1 MDAHD
6 DVRIVAHHVVGAL
19 DRVGQLH
26 LELRGAQVA
35 HGRERV
41 VGELEGGGEFEQ
53 RGDLGIEDHG
63 VHVGSWRLQAASR
76 ATLRQNAQM
85 QTDVQ
90 AEQRARYLVAMEK
103 VVEASDRLIDAL
115 RDTQQARGIVREHMA
130 EGGRLSD
137 LEHIIEP
144 GALRAAVSSGIA
156 ELERTR
162 HQAQRL
168 LFRLLQ
174 AEGQSMTNIA
184 RRGGSRAS
192 SCRA

>member
-1 MDAHD
+1 
-6 DVRIVAHHVVGAL
+6 
-19 DRVGQLH
+19 
-26 LELRGAQVA
+26 
-35 HGRERV
+35 
-41 VGELEGGGEFEQ
+41 
-53 RGDLGIEDHG
+53 
-63 VHVGSWRLQAASR
+63 
-76 ATLRQNAQM
+76 M

-184 RRGGSRAS
+184 RTWGISRQLVS
-192 SCRA
+192 RLINEPEGDET

>member
-1 MDAHD
+1 
-6 DVRIVAHHVVGAL
+6 
-19 DRVGQLH
+19 
-26 LELRGAQVA
+26 
-35 HGRERV
+35 
-41 VGELEGGGEFEQ
+41 
-53 RGDLGIEDHG
+53 
-63 VHVGSWRLQAASR
+63 
-76 ATLRQNAQM
+76 M

-137 LEHIIEP
+137 LERIIEP
-144 GALRAAVSSGIA
+144 GALRAAVSNGIA

-184 RRGGSRAS
+184 RTWGISRQLVS
-192 SCRA
+192 RLINEPEGDET